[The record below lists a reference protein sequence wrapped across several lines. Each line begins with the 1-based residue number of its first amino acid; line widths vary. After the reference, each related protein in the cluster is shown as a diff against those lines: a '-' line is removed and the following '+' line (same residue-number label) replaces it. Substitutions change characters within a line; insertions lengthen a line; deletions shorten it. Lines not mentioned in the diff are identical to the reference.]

1 MVIKREEIQSVQDA
15 AAVDKQIY
23 IAVIASVILIAVIV
37 MKIGASI
44 KRLLAQRDITQKE
57 FAANL
62 NIPYTTLNGYL
73 RDTYEPDIEMV
84 KRIATTL
91 GVSIDLLLDN
101 ETPQSI
107 RLDKQPFPAP
117 SVSFYI
123 KANPLPGIGLWGEY
137 RHIALVGEVF
147 SSVKGLVIYFA
158 FSASGK
164 AVKEDFKSA

>member
-1 MVIKREEIQSVQDA
+1 MLVAIKA
-15 AAVDKQIY
+15 A
-23 IAVIASVILIAVIV
+23 VILIAVIV

-57 FAANL
+57 FAVNL

-107 RLDKQPFPAP
+107 RLDKQEFGLIQNFRELTAQQQEL
-117 SVSFYI
+117 I
-123 KANPLPGIGLWGEY
+123 LEQANLM
-137 RHIALVGEVF
+137 
-147 SSVKGLVIYFA
+147 
-158 FSASGK
+158 SAQNNR
-164 AVKEDFKSA
+164 EE

>member
-1 MVIKREEIQSVQDA
+1 MLVAIK
-15 AAVDKQIY
+15 AAV
-23 IAVIASVILIAVIV
+23 ILVTVIV
-37 MKIGASI
+37 MKIGANI

-107 RLDKQPFPAP
+107 RLDKQEFGLIQKFRELTAQQQEL
-117 SVSFYI
+117 I
-123 KANPLPGIGLWGEY
+123 LEQANLM
-137 RHIALVGEVF
+137 
-147 SSVKGLVIYFA
+147 
-158 FSASGK
+158 SAQNNR
-164 AVKEDFKSA
+164 EE